1 MVVAMVLVPFCTATV
16 VVVVV
21 VLGLA
26 SCDWR
31 AEAPLNTLARL
42 ARGARC
48 SSRSKSMTACR
59 WMAENEAL
67 PCCWAARELRALR
80 VRVMFVSVPL
90 RGLLVTRMTLRMLP
104 SVVAVVDVAVADL
117 GIAGGGLGLALLLQL
132 LLHLEGVV

>member
-1 MVVAMVLVPFCTATV
+1 MTVTGTVVVLVVAMVLVPFCTATV

-80 VRVMFVSVPL
+80 VLVMFVSVPL
-90 RGLLVTRMTLRMLP
+90 RGLLVTRMTLRM
-104 SVVAVVDVAVADL
+104 
-117 GIAGGGLGLALLLQL
+117 
-132 LLHLEGVV
+132 